1 MIYMFPRQKRER
13 PVSVQTMPVTLPPC
27 PASSDIDI
35 TSTLNQFGLIIVSD
49 EFGEEDFSSDSEDLC
64 KFHVQFPNEDALF
77 PETPI
82 W

>member
-1 MIYMFPRQKRER
+1 MVYMFPRQIRER
-13 PVSVQTMPVTLPPC
+13 PVSVQTMPLPPR
-27 PASSDIDI
+27 PASSEIDI

-49 EFGEEDFSSDSEDLC
+49 EFGEENLSSDSEYLSE
-64 KFHVQFPNEDALF
+64 FHVQFPNEDALF